1 MRQPRHI
8 DLSAVLKETI
18 SCELYSNLVTRPT
31 GAAVR
36 GAIERLLSET
46 EVAQALTVID
56 MSQVSMIDFSCADEV
71 IAKLVMKYSG
81 DEAPGEVY
89 FVFRGI
95 GDDHWIAVEAVL
107 ERHGLAVVLETG
119 DGYALAGP
127 VSENEIR
134 AWDAVRLLGP
144 APAVAV
150 AQEIACDPDEMERT
164 LEDLWRRRVLVKLG
178 SDYAALGHFE
188 G

>member
-1 MRQPRHI
+1 MRQMRHI
-8 DLSAVLKETI
+8 DLSAVLRQTI

-36 GAIERLLSET
+36 GAIEQLLCET
-46 EVAQALTVID
+46 DGQALTVID
-56 MSQVSMIDFSCADEV
+56 LSQVSMIDFSCADEV

-89 FVFRGI
+89 FVFRGV
-95 GDDHWIAVEAVL
+95 GDDHWVAVEAVL

-119 DGYALAGP
+119 DGFALAGP

-150 AQEIACDPDEMERT
+150 AQEIACDPAEMERT

-178 SDYAALGHFE
+178 SDYAAVGHFE

>member
-1 MRQPRHI
+1 MRHI
-8 DLSAVLKETI
+8 DLSSVLKQTV

-36 GAIERLLSET
+36 GAIERILSET
-46 EVAQALTVID
+46 DGRALTVID
-56 MSQVSMIDFSCADEV
+56 LSQVSMIDFSCADEV
-71 IAKLVMKYSG
+71 IAKLVLRYAG
-81 DEAPGEVY
+81 DDAPGEVY

-107 ERHGLAVVLETG
+107 ERHGLAVVLETS
-119 DGYALAGP
+119 DGFALAGP

-144 APAVAV
+144 APALAV
-150 AQEIACDPDEMERT
+150 ALETACDPEETEKM

-178 SDYAALGHFE
+178 TDYAAVGPYD

>member
-1 MRQPRHI
+1 MRHI
-8 DLSAVLKETI
+8 DLSSVLRQTV

-36 GAIERLLSET
+36 GAIERILSET
-46 EVAQALTVID
+46 DGKALTVID
-56 MSQVSMIDFSCADEV
+56 LSQVSMIDFSCADEV
-71 IAKLVMKYSG
+71 IAKLVIRYNA
-81 DEAPGEVY
+81 DDAPHDVY

-107 ERHGLAVVLETG
+107 ERHGLAVVLETT

-127 VSENEIR
+127 VTEKEAR
-134 AWDAVRLLGP
+134 AWEAVRLLGP
-144 APAVAV
+144 APALAV
-150 AQEIACDPDEMERT
+150 AEEIACEPEEVERT

-178 SDYAALGHFE
+178 GDYAAVGQYD